1 MRRQTQMHPDPE
13 EGQASPLA
21 AVRRASRLLLDPQPQ
36 ALEAC
41 QAHLEDVRVELRR
54 AAAGAGTLSPPQQAR
69 LRTELTEMR
78 QLLRRTHLLLEQA
91 AGFYSGWLRFRNSL
105 TGGYT
110 AGGEP
115 VAVAA
120 ASRLSLEA

>member
-1 MRRQTQMHPDPE
+1 MRRQTQMRPDSE
-13 EGQASPLA
+13 EWQASALA

-41 QAHLEDVRVELRR
+41 QALLEQVRVELRH
-54 AAAGAGTLSPPQQAR
+54 AAAGAGALSPAQQTR

-78 QLLRRTHLLLEQA
+78 QMLRRTHLLLEQA

-115 VAVAA
+115 VALVN

>member
-1 MRRQTQMHPDPE
+1 MHQDPE
-13 EGQASPLA
+13 EWQPCGLA
-21 AVRRASRLLLDPQPQ
+21 ALRRAGSLLENPQPRS
-36 ALEAC
+36 LEAC
-41 QAHLEDVRVELRR
+41 QSLLEEVRVGLRH
-54 AAAGAGTLSPPQQAR
+54 AVATGGQLSPRAQTR
-69 LRTELTEMR
+69 LRAELTELR
-78 QLLRRTHLLLEQA
+78 KLLLRTHLLLEQA
-91 AGFYSGWLRFRNSL
+91 AGFYSGWLRFKNSM